1 MIETISNS
9 EQLRDL
15 LTARGLK
22 PTYQRLRILDFLN
35 KHSDKHL
42 TAEKIYE
49 ALAKKMP
56 VLSMTTVYNTLNS
69 FLKVRLVSAITITG
83 TEVRY
88 DFITTPHHHFLCRKC
103 GRIVD
108 IDVDCPVAKRKSI
121 KGYEIEEI
129 HGYFKGICKECL
141 KKQRKH

>member
-15 LTARGLK
+15 LSDKGLK
-22 PTYQRLRILDFLN
+22 PTYQRLRILDYLN
-35 KHSDKHL
+35 KHKDEHL
-42 TAEKIYE
+42 TAERIYE

-69 FLKVRLVSAITITG
+69 LLRVGLVSAVTITG

-108 IDVDCPVAKRKSI
+108 IDVNCPVARRKSI
-121 KGYEIEEI
+121 EGYKIEEV
-129 HGYFKGICKECL
+129 HGYFKGICKDCS
-141 KKQRKH
+141 KKRRKR